1 MTGSNRGHRPSRRML
16 VAGALVIAGVL
27 AGVAVA
33 ISRVPA
39 GRPVSTAAPRPA
51 VVAGSA
57 PVASAWA
64 ALTPVEQK
72 TLKPLQDRWAA
83 LDAPARTHWVKVAD
97 RLQGKPSRAVGRA
110 AQHMAAWQQLSSA
123 QRAQARLHYV
133 MASRLSPAER
143 QQRWA
148 AYQARA
154 NRGQAPGN
162 SAPAFTMVSPSMAA
176 GTPGT
181 TTMLVTDLHPDT
193 LPRLHVPAVQAI
205 SPASTAMTGDAS

>member
-1 MTGSNRGHRPSRRML
+1 MTGSNRGHRTSRRLL
-16 VAGALVIAGVL
+16 VAAALAVAGVL

-33 ISRVPA
+33 VSGVPA
-39 GRPVSTAAPRPA
+39 GLPVPVAAPRPA

-64 ALTPVEQK
+64 ALTAAEQK
-72 TLKPLQDRWAA
+72 TLQPLQDRWAG
-83 LDAPARTHWVKVAD
+83 LESPARAHWIKVAD
-97 RLQGKPSRAVGRA
+97 RLQGKPSRAVARA
-110 AQHMAAWQQLSSA
+110 AQHMAAWQRLSPS

-143 QQRWA
+143 QRRWA

-162 SAPAFTMVSPSMAA
+162 SAPTFTMVSPSMAA
-176 GTPGT
+176 GARGAT
-181 TTMLVTDLHPDT
+181 TTLVTDLRPDA
-193 LPRLHVPAVQAI
+193 LPGLRVPVVQTTA
-205 SPASTAMTGDAS
+205 PAAAATSGDAS